1 MIEATGAADMSA
13 TSTSREAAG
22 ELEPVPPAGGTA
34 NTWELFNRRQ
44 RGMLLLVLFLVGSSG
59 AIDRALVAILLEPIK
74 QTFHVSDTALGLMTG
89 VAFGILYA
97 ILGVPLGRYA
107 DRGDRRLLIAASVG
121 LWSIF
126 TAGCGWV
133 HSFFQ
138 LFLLRIGVGIGEA
151 GGTGGPAIS
160 LLSDYFPPER
170 RAKAIGFVQMSTV
183 SGAIGGLIAGG
194 YIAQQYGWRTTFVVS
209 GLPGVLLAALAWLA
223 LRDPRARDG
232 FKVASTGGEST
243 MDAIRVLF
251 RKPSFVNITLALT
264 AFWFVS
270 NGPLVFEQAYIMRVL
285 HLGIATTGA
294 TTGVISLASIIA
306 GNMVGG
312 ILADRLAKRD
322 IAWLCKLPAYGMMA
336 IFPFYAAAHLVS
348 GMTGYT
354 LLSSVAATIML
365 GSLPAMMASLVA
377 VVGTARR
384 ATGFAIALLVANLIG
399 MTSGPVLTGML
410 SDRLAHSM
418 GPAEGLRWAII
429 ALLLAFFPTG
439 WFMLRASRTIRA
451 DFEL

>member
-1 MIEATGAADMSA
+1 MSA
-13 TSTSREAAG
+13 TSTSGAVTAG
-22 ELEPVPPAGGTA
+22 LPPVSQTDGTA
-34 NTWELFNRRQ
+34 KPWELFNNRQ
-44 RGMLLLVLFLVGSSG
+44 RALLLLVLFLVGSSG
-59 AIDRALVAILLEPIK
+59 AIDRAVVAILLEPIK
-74 QTFHVSDTALGLMTG
+74 QAFHVSDTALGLMTG

-107 DRGDRRLLIAASVG
+107 DRGDRRLLISASVG

-133 HSFFQ
+133 HTFFQ

-183 SGAIGGLIAGG
+183 SGAIGGLVAGG
-194 YIAQQYGWRTTFVVS
+194 WIAQRYGWRATFLAT
-209 GLPGVLLAALAWLA
+209 GLPGVVLAAIAWLA
-223 LRDPRARDG
+223 LRDPRTQDG
-232 FKVASTGGEST
+232 FKAASASGESA
-243 MDAIRVLF
+243 MDAIRVLIK
-251 RKPSFVNITLALT
+251 KPTFINITLALT

-270 NGPLVFEQAYIMRVL
+270 LGPLVFDQAYIMRVL

-294 TTGVISLASIIA
+294 VTGTVSLAAIIA
-306 GNMVGG
+306 GNMIGG
-312 ILADRLAKRD
+312 ILADRLARRD
-322 IAWLCKLPAYGMMA
+322 ITWLCKLPAYGMMA
-336 IFPFYAAAHLVS
+336 LFPFYAASHLVPTL
-348 GMTGYT
+348 TGYT
-354 LLSSVAATIML
+354 LLSSFGATIML
-365 GSLPAMMASLVA
+365 GCLPAMMAALVT
-377 VVGTARR
+377 VVGAARR
-384 ATGFAIALLVANLIG
+384 ATGFAIAFMIGDLIG

-410 SDRLAHSM
+410 SDHLAQSL

-429 ALLLAFFPTG
+429 ALLLPIFLAGAFL
-439 WFMLRASRTIRA
+439 LRAARTIRA

>member
-1 MIEATGAADMSA
+1 
-13 TSTSREAAG
+13 
-22 ELEPVPPAGGTA
+22 
-34 NTWELFNRRQ
+34 
-44 RGMLLLVLFLVGSSG
+44 
-59 AIDRALVAILLEPIK
+59 LLEPIK
-74 QTFHVSDTALGLMTG
+74 QAFHVSDTALGLMTG

-121 LWSIF
+121 VWSIF
-126 TAGCGWV
+126 TAACGRV
-133 HSFFQ
+133 HTFFQ

-194 YIAQQYGWRTTFVVS
+194 YIAQRYGWRATFIVTGV
-209 GLPGVLLAALAWLA
+209 PGILLAAIAWFG

-232 FKVASTGGEST
+232 FKVLNTGGEST
-243 MDAIRVLF
+243 MDAMRVLIK
-251 RKPSFVNITLALT
+251 KPSFINITLALT

-270 NGPLVFEQAYIMRVL
+270 NGPLMFEQAYIMRVL

-294 TTGVISLASIIA
+294 ITGVLSIASIIA
-306 GNMVGG
+306 GNMIGG
-312 ILADRLAKRD
+312 MLADKFARRD

-336 IFPFYAAAHLVS
+336 IFPIYAAAHLVS
-348 GMTGYT
+348 TMTAYT
-354 LLSSVAATIML
+354 LLSCFAATIML
-365 GSLPAMMASLVA
+365 GCLPAMMASLVA
-377 VVGTARR
+377 VVGAKRR
-384 ATGFAIALLVANLIG
+384 ATGFAISFLIADLVG

-410 SDRLAHSM
+410 SDHLAHSM
-418 GPAEGLRWAII
+418 GSAEGLRWAII
-429 ALLLAFFPTG
+429 ALLLAFLPTG
-439 WFMLRASRTIRA
+439 WFMLRAARTIRA
-451 DFEL
+451 DFEV